1 MSGSISTNDEDR
13 ANGTR
18 KAYRLAF
25 VTLRRHQRLEG
36 ANATQPNSIE
46 PTEADTAQCN
56 IQTRRCDRV
65 NQV

>member
-25 VTLRRHQRLEG
+25 VSLRRHQRLEG

-56 IQTRRCDRV
+56 I
-65 NQV
+65 